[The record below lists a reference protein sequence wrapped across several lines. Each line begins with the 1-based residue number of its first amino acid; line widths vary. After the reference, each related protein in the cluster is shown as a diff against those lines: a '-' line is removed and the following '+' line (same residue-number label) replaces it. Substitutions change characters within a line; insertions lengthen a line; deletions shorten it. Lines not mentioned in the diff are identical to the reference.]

1 MIKKNTKMKNAEHL
15 RKICQWKQSEF
26 TALFG
31 RRCGSKQH
39 LRFHSE
45 GKEWHRS
52 NKVRWVRQNRREDAE
67 RKRLARKFNHKDGK
81 SQKAAGREYGI
92 DQSYVCKLLKDLKI
106 KCRTKK
112 TIRRRTLEQAVA
124 AKTKCRIL
132 YCFV

>member
-45 GKEWHRS
+45 GKEWHRRVGS
-52 NKVRWVRQNRREDAE
+52 GRIAVKMPKEKDSHENSTIKTQNR
-67 RKRLARKFNHKDGK
+67 N
-81 SQKAAGREYGI
+81 
-92 DQSYVCKLLKDLKI
+92 KLPVGSTELTN
-106 KCRTKK
+106 RTFASFS
-112 TIRRRTLEQAVA
+112 RT
-124 AKTKCRIL
+124 
-132 YCFV
+132 